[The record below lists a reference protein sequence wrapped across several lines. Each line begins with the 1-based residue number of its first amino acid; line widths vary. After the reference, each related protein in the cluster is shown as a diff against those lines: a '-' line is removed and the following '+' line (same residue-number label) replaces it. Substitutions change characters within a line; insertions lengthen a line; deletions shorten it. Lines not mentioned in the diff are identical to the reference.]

1 MKYYASITALMIE
14 PVAYEK
20 LWTWTRVAKGEFSCL
35 GLVEESDEG
44 PAITDLYL
52 IKQESTSTNTDMD
65 QADIA
70 RLLVELAQDRK
81 EGQLLAWLHSHGSNG
96 VFWSQT
102 DEDTIDGL
110 AFEPYAVSV
119 VVNKR
124 GEARG
129 RVDVFEP
136 FRFTVDDLPLK
147 VRVQPQ
153 GLDKE
158 CEREFKAKVR
168 EDHDFGLGR
177 RSLGRY
183 GHVLTNQQSPGPSG
197 SRALDASNVNELN
210 TLLETGQI
218 TFGEYTAVL
227 YGDEGTLL
235 LDSPF
240 DDEQGGGNHGTR

>member
-1 MKYYASITALMIE
+1 LKYYSVIRALMIE
-14 PVAYEK
+14 PTAYEK
-20 LWTWTRVAKGEFSCL
+20 LWAWTRIAKGEFSCL
-35 GLVEESDEG
+35 GLVEETEEG
-44 PAITDLYL
+44 PAITDLFL
-52 IKQESTSTNTDMD
+52 VKQESTSTTTDMN
-65 QADIA
+65 QTDIA
-70 RLLVELAQDRK
+70 RLLVELAQDGK

-129 RVDVFEP
+129 RVDVFQP

-158 CEREFKAKVR
+158 CAREFKAKVS
-168 EDHDFGLGR
+168 EGDAFGFGR
-177 RSLGRY
+177 QSLGRY
-183 GHVLTNQQSPGPSG
+183 GHVYAKQPPEAL
-197 SRALDASNVNELN
+197 SRAFPFNPSDVDELN
-210 TLLETGQI
+210 ALLETGEI
-218 TFGEYTAVL
+218 TFGEYTATL
-227 YGDEGTLL
+227 YGDEGSML

-240 DDEQGGGNHGTR
+240 DDEPGGNHGTR